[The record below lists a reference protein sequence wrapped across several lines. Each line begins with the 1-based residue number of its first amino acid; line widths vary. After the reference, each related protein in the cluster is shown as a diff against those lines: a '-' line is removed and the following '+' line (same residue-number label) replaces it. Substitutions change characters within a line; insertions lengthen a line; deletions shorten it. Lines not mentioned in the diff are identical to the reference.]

1 MSDQFSFGMIAK
13 NRRRELGLTQDE
25 LARRVGCAPITI
37 RKIEADD
44 LRPSVQ
50 IAERLAMALNIPLEE
65 RSAFVR
71 LARTERPALDE
82 PSVTPMPALE
92 EIGSE
97 DLSGRAIRGY
107 ALGERLGSGGMGVV
121 YRAVQPLVERE
132 VAIKI
137 IMPMYANHPD
147 FIRRFEAEA
156 QLVARLEHPHIV
168 PLYDYWREPGVAYLV
183 MRLLRGGSLQ
193 AL

>member
-1 MSDQFSFGMIAK
+1 MSDEYSFGMIAK

-25 LARRVGCAPITI
+25 LARRVGCAPITL

-50 IAERLAMALNIPLEE
+50 IAERMAMALNIPLEE
-65 RSAFVR
+65 RAAFVK
-71 LARTERPALDE
+71 LARTERTPFEE
-82 PSVTPMPALE
+82 PKVTPMPAFE

-107 ALGERLGSGGMGVV
+107 ALGERLGNGGMGVV

-137 IMPMYANHPD
+137 I
-147 FIRRFEAEA
+147 
-156 QLVARLEHPHIV
+156 
-168 PLYDYWREPGVAYLV
+168 
-183 MRLLRGGSLQ
+183 
-193 AL
+193 